1 MFGGFPFGVLLNP
14 QIEDPQE
21 KADPNQMT
29 CQKVIEIVFGLMP
42 TTESNRICS
51 IFQDPFSFGR

>member
-29 CQKVIEIVFGLMP
+29 DRGCV
-42 TTESNRICS
+42 RI
-51 IFQDPFSFGR
+51 DAND